1 MAKAI
6 CHGPGTGDTQLRART
21 AGYSHMG
28 LRCSREGESPVPPRM
43 DLARRCPCAAPGA
56 ISPGCGAPPW
66 GWRVPHLPHSGPGA
80 LLLQRPKYETRARS
94 FPSRGH
100 GDYRLRQSRHQ
111 HPVSHTPG
119 AYLCESIRLEQST
132 LLFLLAFLCKDRDER
147 SARGPLTAASA
158 GPWRGA
164 AAPPAGP
171 GPPGGSASPALELLL
186 LGTSAHPPG
195 NPSGLVSSCHGCSRL
210 FQPPIF

>member
-28 LRCSREGESPVPPRM
+28 LRCSREGEGPVPPRM
-43 DLARRCPCAAPGA
+43 DLARGCPCAAPGA

-100 GDYRLRQSRHQ
+100 GDYRPRQSRHQ

-119 AYLCESIRLEQST
+119 AYLCESVRLEQST
-132 LLFLLAFLCKDRDER
+132 LLFLLAFLCKDRLSRAVAR
-147 SARGPLTAASA
+147 SSSA
-158 GPWRGA
+158 PCR
-164 AAPPAGP
+164 APPAWRLRIPGP
-171 GPPGGSASPALELLL
+171 GAAPA
-186 LGTSAHPPG
+186 G
-195 NPSGLVSSCHGCSRL
+195 NQRSPSGKSLRPCFL
-210 FQPPIF
+210 MPWM